1 MGAVDVITFFL
12 SLVYI
17 FLAIRN
23 NYWCFIVAIAQC
35 TLWAYLDFIQYQL
48 IFDGLL
54 QVFYILM
61 ALWGIYL
68 WQFKKEKEE
77 LPISYVGIKWNIIS
91 IFAGFGLALLLG
103 YFSSFFLEA
112 NMRYLDSVTTLFAII
127 ATFMLVLRKVDNWI
141 YFIFVDAAYIY
152 IYTKAGSPFLAG
164 VMIIY
169 TLMAIYGYYSW
180 HQKFIFSI
188 NSDR

>member
-1 MGAVDVITFFL
+1 
-12 SLVYI
+12 
-17 FLAIRN
+17 
-23 NYWCFIVAIAQC
+23 
-35 TLWAYLDFIQYQL
+35 
-48 IFDGLL
+48 
-54 QVFYILM
+54 M

-68 WQFKKEKEE
+68 WQCKKEKEE
-77 LPISYVGIKWNIIS
+77 LPISYVGVKWNIIS